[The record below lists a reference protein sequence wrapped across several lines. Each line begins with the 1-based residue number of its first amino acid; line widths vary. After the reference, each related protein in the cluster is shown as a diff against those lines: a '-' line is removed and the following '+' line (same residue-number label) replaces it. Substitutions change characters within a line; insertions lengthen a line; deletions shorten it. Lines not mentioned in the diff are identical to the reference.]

1 MAIANPIATN
11 VGMTIQETIWA
22 IFVMVRAVGLHLRY
36 SRFLDT
42 NQYRLASKPHLLHT
56 MPSLYSNLHRQFA
69 QIGIISSAIATQ
81 LPHFSR
87 GLRTQPTEISPYTQ
101 PNLLDGQC
109 QPKSLA
115 SKNSASGRNSAERS
129 DYVRLVISMRGAAHA
144 IVSLIARDKVSILQ
158 SSFERNNKRFACNS
172 KRQSSKSPE
181 FTSLYLSIPLPY
193 SIVSAPN
200 GWATLATGVLPQTHR

>member
-56 MPSLYSNLHRQFA
+56 MPSLYSNIHRQFA
-69 QIGIISSAIATQ
+69 QIGIISSPFVTQ

-87 GLRTQPTEISPYTQ
+87 GLRTQPNETSPYTK
-101 PNLLDGQC
+101 PNLPDEQR
-109 QPKSLA
+109 QSKSLA

-129 DYVRLVISMRGAAHA
+129 DHLRLVISMRGAAHA
-144 IVSLIARDKVSILQ
+144 MVSLIAWDKVSILQ
-158 SSFERNNKRFACNS
+158 KSMERNNNRFACNS
-172 KRQSSKSPE
+172 KRQSSKRPQ
-181 FTSLYLSIPLPY
+181 FTSRNLSIPLPY
-193 SIVSAPN
+193 SIVSIP
-200 GWATLATGVLPQTHR
+200 TR